1 MKKKIFYIYFAIGI
15 INCTT
20 ALAFDLEDYA
30 TTYRATRDAYLKAA
44 NELKLAT
51 GPYKAAQKSYNEA
64 VQTYVSTLNDGSPA
78 VVKAKKAKASM
89 ACGIVYS
96 GAAECIS
103 GQEQFKF
110 NTDGDENYVIDEPQ
124 KPGDVGKC
132 VPNDPDPEK
141 KTDYIE
147 TERQTREAYL
157 KAANEVIAV
166 AYELKAAEDAYKK
179 ASQTYLKSTEIHDRY
194 ILQKNKV
201 LQQK

>member
-1 MKKKIFYIYFAIGI
+1 MKKKIFYVYFAIGI

-30 TTYRATRDAYLKAA
+30 LTYRATRDAYLKAA

-51 GPYKAAQKSYNEA
+51 GPYKSAQKSYNEA

-96 GAAECIS
+96 GAADCIT

-110 NTDGDENYVIDEPQ
+110 DTEGDGNYVNDSRLTPADI
-124 KPGDVGKC
+124 GGC
-132 VPNDPDPEK
+132 VPNDPSYVRPDYVVVEK
-141 KTDYIE
+141 A
-147 TERQTREAYL
+147 TREAYL

>member
-30 TTYRATRDAYLKAA
+30 STYRATRDAYLKAA

-51 GPYKAAQKSYNEA
+51 GPYKSAQKSYNEA

-96 GAAECIS
+96 GAADCIT

-110 NTDGDENYVIDEPQ
+110 DTAGDGNYVNDSRLTPADI
-124 KPGDVGKC
+124 GRC
-132 VPNDPDPEK
+132 VPNDPSYVRPDYVEVEK
-141 KTDYIE
+141 A
-147 TERQTREAYL
+147 TREAYL

>member
-1 MKKKIFYIYFAIGI
+1 MKKKIFYVYFAIGI

-30 TTYRATRDAYLKAA
+30 STYRATRAAYLKAA

-51 GPYKAAQKSYNEA
+51 GPYKSAQKSYNEA

-96 GAAECIS
+96 GAADCIT

-110 NTDGDENYVIDEPQ
+110 DTEGDGNYVNDSRLTPADI
-124 KPGDVGKC
+124 GGC
-132 VPNDPDPEK
+132 VPNDPSYVRPDYVVVEK
-141 KTDYIE
+141 A
-147 TERQTREAYL
+147 TREAYL

>member
-1 MKKKIFYIYFAIGI
+1 MKKKIFYICFAIGI

-30 TTYRATRDAYLKAA
+30 TTYRATREAYLKAA

-51 GPYKAAQKSYNEA
+51 GPYKSAQKSYNEA

-96 GAAECIS
+96 GAADCIT

-110 NTDGDENYVIDEPQ
+110 DTAGDGNYVNDSRLTPADI
-124 KPGDVGKC
+124 GRC
-132 VPNDPDPEK
+132 VPNDPSYVRP
-141 KTDYIE
+141 DYVVTE
-147 TERQTREAYL
+147 TATREAYL